1 MEICPIR
8 EIILFFWRKWDG
20 VSNGK
25 VNVSLIQAVIVMGGH
40 HFLWGRILKTGNDC
54 KEDGDKEQ
62 GRGNPRLYPTLVGK
76 EENMH
81 PEVRVPH
88 VLQ

>member
-25 VNVSLIQAVIVMGGH
+25 VNISLILAVLVVSGH
-40 HFLWGRILKTGNDC
+40 HFLWGRILKTGDDC
-54 KEDGDKEQ
+54 
-62 GRGNPRLYPTLVGK
+62 RRVGTK
-76 EENMH
+76 NKGGIIPDCILSLWEENTH
-81 PEVRVPH
+81 P
-88 VLQ
+88 